1 MVLILAVI
9 AAVGA
14 GVIGVR
20 ASTDYHTQLPPQQAA
35 AEQASLATPAT
46 NTPAGAARSVD

>member
-9 AAVGA
+9 AAIGA
-14 GVIGVR
+14 GVISFR
-20 ASTDYHTQLPPQQAA
+20 ASTGYHTQLPPQQAA

-46 NTPAGAARSVD
+46 NTPAGAVRSVD